1 MGWGRKGGLGHET
14 DGVWFPCWEPT
25 GYRRREDR
33 DTPPGDTGR
42 SMAHAGT
49 GLGAIQAAQPS
60 SECRGVLP
68 VDSGL
73 LACPGAILASLLF
86 SHGPLSLQA
95 GAGHLG

>member
-1 MGWGRKGGLGHET
+1 
-14 DGVWFPCWEPT
+14 
-25 GYRRREDR
+25 
-33 DTPPGDTGR
+33 
-42 SMAHAGT
+42 MAHAGT

-68 VDSGL
+68 MDSGL